1 RSNMNCS
8 SLTKRYSGLGLSL
21 ALLGST
27 VKAEADGAV
36 YSMDNAATAN
46 HVLVFQRAENG
57 QLISGGSVAT
67 GGAGTGA
74 GLSSQGS
81 LVLSHDGRWLFACNA
96 GSDEISVFAVA

>member
-1 RSNMNCS
+1 MEFNRSNMNCS

-21 ALLGST
+21 ALLGTT

-57 QLISGGSVAT
+57 QLISGGTVAT
-67 GGAGTGA
+67 GGTGTGA

-81 LVLSHDGRWLFACNA
+81 VVVRQDGRWLFGWGF
-96 GSDEISVFAVA
+96 GSDEI